1 MSYSVFANC
10 LVKESNIE
18 LDRKILGALAVT
30 EPYSFKAVIDV
41 VKVQGGIAEVIRR
54 KPLVAGMTAVSFP
67 EAINRGL
74 IIER

>member
-1 MSYSVFANC
+1 
-10 LVKESNIE
+10 
-18 LDRKILGALAVT
+18 
-30 EPYSFKAVIDV
+30 VIDE